1 MRSNGFKVPPL
12 STETIFSTANEI
24 RKRLHPS
31 TSHFI
36 DIVRVLEINLPL
48 LIPEFVFE
56 VCAIDELGNDHGRTY
71 PEQMRIQIREDV
83 YERAILEQGRDR
95 FTLAHELGH
104 LVLHPSA
111 PFTHNT
117 TNTSNMKIYENSEWQ
132 ADTFASAFL
141 MPDELIK
148 DCINIDGIVRK
159 CKVSISAAKV
169 RSLRK

>member
-12 STETIFSTANEI
+12 STETIYSTANKI
-24 RKRLHPS
+24 RKCLHPS

-56 VCAIDELGNDHGRTY
+56 VCSVDELGSDHGRTY
-71 PEQMRIQIREDV
+71 PDQMRIQIREDV

-104 LVLHPSA
+104 LVLHPDV
-111 PFTHNT
+111 PFNHNT
-117 TNTSNMKIYENSEWQ
+117 TNSLNIKIYENSEWQ

-148 DCINIDGIVRK
+148 NYANIDQIAQK
-159 CKVSISAAKV
+159 CKVSVSAARV